1 MKYKIRDCSNC
12 NGLNDLSF
20 KQCFDCVKPSPDLDL
35 IIFKNKTFT
44 KQHYLKDNRFVVY
57 PFFVDVLIKPVDKK
71 AKILSSYKIKD
82 ATVNVVELKDTIQPV
97 YSLGVEY
104 LEKNFN
110 ELIDLRKEFEKGE
123 FSSDLLKIWIK
134 QHGVLDYLLSDPKI
148 QEININPPEFQ
159 TPFTVVHEEFDE
171 CRTNIFPS
179 IDFLNYLSTY
189 LKIESGRP
197 LNKSQ
202 PQLDGELFVE
212 NQRARVAAVVEPF
225 SVHGIGYSIRKHRE
239 KPWTLPLFIDNNTV
253 SPVFAGLMSFV
264 LTHGRTFVVAGPRG
278 SGKTAMLGS
287 VISEILPKY
296 RIITIEDTKELP
308 VDFYKNLGYDLL
320 SLKVRSAL
328 MDKGLEIPYDRGLR
342 TSLRLGDS
350 FLMVGEI
357 RSKEAKVLYE
367 AMRVGALSH
376 SVGGTIHAD
385 TPYGV
390 FDRVVNDLGVPK
402 GSFKVTDFIIIENQI
417 KSAAGLHRKRR
428 ILKVVEVLKDWKDE
442 PVFQELMVYN
452 PKTDLLEPTS
462 VLLEGKSVVIN
473 DVISRVKGYSK
484 PADAVNDIMLRA
496 WAKEL
501 HVKLS
506 EGIKDKME
514 ADFNLRLNVSFS
526 KLFEEIEP
534 IKSDKKTEEFKKEFE
549 KIATS
554 ILKL

>member
-1 MKYKIRDCSNC
+1 MKYKIRDCANC
-12 NGLNDLSF
+12 NGLNDISF
-20 KQCFDCVKPSPDLDL
+20 KQCFDCVKPSPELDL
-35 IIFKNKTFT
+35 IIYKNKTFT

-57 PFFVDVLIKPVDKK
+57 PFFVDVLIKPVNEK
-71 AKILSSYKIKD
+71 AKVLSSYRVKD
-82 ATVNVVELKDTIQPV
+82 ATVNIVELKENVQPV
-97 YSLGVEY
+97 YALGVEY
-104 LEKNFN
+104 LEKSFD
-110 ELIDLRKEFEKGE
+110 ELIKLRTEFDRGN
-123 FSSDLLKIWIK
+123 FSSELLKIWIK
-134 QHGVLDYLLSDPKI
+134 QHGILDYLLSDPRI

-159 TPFTVVHEEFDE
+159 TPFTVVHEDFDE
-171 CRTNIFPS
+171 CLTNIFPS

-239 KPWTLPLFIDNNTV
+239 KPWTLPLFIANNTV
-253 SPVFAGLMSFV
+253 SPLFAGLMSFV
-264 LTHGRTFVVAGPRG
+264 LTHGRTFVIAGPRG

-287 VISEILPKY
+287 VITEILPKY

-308 VDFYKNLGYDLL
+308 VDYYKGLGYDLL

-350 FLMVGEI
+350 FLIVGEI

-376 SVGGTIHAD
+376 SVAGTIHAD

-390 FDRVVNDLGVPK
+390 FDRVVNDLGVPR

-417 KSAAGLHRKRR
+417 KTAAALHRKRR
-428 ILKVVEVLKDWKDE
+428 ILKVVEVLKDWKEE
-442 PVFQELMVYN
+442 PKFQELMVYN
-452 PKTDLLEPTS
+452 PKTDSLEATS
-462 VLLEGKSVVIN
+462 VLLEGKSAVIN

-484 PADAVNDIMLRA
+484 PKDAVNDIMLRA

-506 EGIKDKME
+506 EGMKDKME

-534 IKSDKKTEEFKKEFE
+534 IKSPKKMEEFKKEFE
-549 KIATS
+549 KIATR